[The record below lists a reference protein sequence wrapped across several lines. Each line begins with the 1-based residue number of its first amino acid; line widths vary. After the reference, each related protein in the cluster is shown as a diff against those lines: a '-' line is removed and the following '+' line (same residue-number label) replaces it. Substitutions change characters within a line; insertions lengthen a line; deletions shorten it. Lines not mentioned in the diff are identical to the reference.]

1 MLENLLVA
9 AFSIKKFRRGKF
21 IFFDA
26 CFFDVRLVF
35 ASLISRYPSAESNF
49 WFGLNEN
56 GLVLSGMRHL
66 LKLRN

>member
-9 AFSIKKFRRGKF
+9 AFSIKNFRRGKF
-21 IFFDA
+21 IFFDV

-66 LKLRN
+66 LKLRI

>member
-9 AFSIKKFRRGKF
+9 AFSIKNVWRGKF

-66 LKLRN
+66 LKLRI